1 MYCFS
6 DNMIRTQ
13 ISLEAEIYDE
23 AKVYAAESG
32 ISLAEFCRQSV
43 SEQLVK
49 YRKAG
54 PIARFAGI
62 YLGDANDS
70 SSVDDVVYGKRYV

>member
-1 MYCFS
+1 MV
-6 DNMIRTQ
+6 RTQ
-13 ISLEAEIYDE
+13 ISLEPEVYEE
-23 AKVYAAESG
+23 AKIYAAECG

-43 SEQLVK
+43 TEQLAK

-62 YLGDANDS
+62 YDGDPDDS
-70 SSVDDVVYGKRYV
+70 ASVDEVVYGKRYP

>member
-1 MYCFS
+1 
-6 DNMIRTQ
+6 MIRTQ
-13 ISLEAEIYDE
+13 ISLEADVYEE
-23 AKVYAAESG
+23 AKLYAAESG

-43 SEQLVK
+43 TEQLVK

-62 YLGDANDS
+62 YDGDPNDS
-70 SSVDDVVYGKRYV
+70 SSVDEVVYGKRYL

>member
-1 MYCFS
+1 
-6 DNMIRTQ
+6 MIRTQ
-13 ISLEAEIYDE
+13 ISLESDVYEE
-23 AKVYAAESG
+23 AKVHAAENG

-43 SEQLVK
+43 TEHLVK

-62 YLGDANDS
+62 YEGDPNDS
-70 SSVDDVVYGKRYV
+70 STVDEVVYGKRYL

>member
-1 MYCFS
+1 
-6 DNMIRTQ
+6 MIRTQ
-13 ISLEAEIYDE
+13 VSLDVEQYTE
-23 AKVYAAESG
+23 AKDYAAHNG
-32 ISLAEFCRQSV
+32 ISLAEFLRQSI

-62 YLGDANDS
+62 YDGDPADS
-70 SSVDDVVYGKRYV
+70 ASVDEVVYGKRYV

>member
-1 MYCFS
+1 
-6 DNMIRTQ
+6 MIRTQ
-13 ISLEAEIYDE
+13 ISLEGAVYEE
-23 AKVYAAESG
+23 AKIYAAESG

-43 SEQLVK
+43 TEQLVK

-62 YLGDANDS
+62 YDGDPNDS
-70 SSVDDVVYGKRYV
+70 STVDEVVYGKRYV

>member
-1 MYCFS
+1 
-6 DNMIRTQ
+6 MIRTQ
-13 ISLEAEIYDE
+13 ISLEPEVYDE
-23 AKVYAAESG
+23 AKLYAAECG

-43 SEQLVK
+43 TEQLVK

-62 YLGDANDS
+62 YDGDPNDS
-70 SSVDDVVYGKRYV
+70 STVDEVVYGKRYL

>member
-1 MYCFS
+1 
-6 DNMIRTQ
+6 MIRTQ
-13 ISLEAEIYDE
+13 ISLEGSVYEE
-23 AKVYAAESG
+23 AKMYAAENG

-43 SEQLVK
+43 TEQLVK

-62 YLGDANDS
+62 YEGDPNDS
-70 SSVDDVVYGKRYV
+70 ATVDEVVYGKRYL

>member
-1 MYCFS
+1 
-6 DNMIRTQ
+6 MIRTQ
-13 ISLEAEIYDE
+13 ISLDEEIYDE
-23 AKVYAAESG
+23 AKLHAAECG

-43 SEQLVK
+43 TEQLAK

-62 YLGDANDS
+62 YDGDPNDS
-70 SSVDDVVYGKRYV
+70 TSVDEVVYGRPYV

>member
-1 MYCFS
+1 MS
-6 DNMIRTQ
+6 HDNMIRTQ
-13 ISLEAEIYDE
+13 ISLESEVYEE
-23 AKVYAAESG
+23 AKIHAAENG

-43 SEQLVK
+43 TEQLVK

-62 YLGDANDS
+62 YEGDPNDS
-70 SSVDDVVYGKRYV
+70 STVDEVVYGKRFL

>member
-1 MYCFS
+1 
-6 DNMIRTQ
+6 MIRTQ
-13 ISLEAEIYDE
+13 ISLDAEVYEE
-23 AKVYAAESG
+23 AKEYAAESG

-43 SEQLVK
+43 TEHLVK

-62 YLGDANDS
+62 YEGNPDDS
-70 SSVDDVVYGKRYV
+70 SSVDEVVYGKRFV